1 MPKPRIIDAGRRRS
15 LRGLGGLSLLA
26 TGMFVRP
33 ALADPAVHRASQQLM
48 GTRVDIVVQCASAA
62 VARDGMAAA
71 FAEMTRLEQRMSRYR
86 PDSEVSELQRCAG
99 RRAVRVSPELIAVLR
114 TAGQLSA
121 RSSGAFDVTVGAY
134 AGWQFEAPGTHVPD
148 AGELARERP
157 LVDYRQVILDETR
170 GEVLLHRPG
179 MRLDLGGIAKLPILD
194 AGMQALQRHGL
205 RDAMINGGGDVLAS
219 GQLQGRDWRVGV
231 RDPRAP
237 ERLLGVLSVSNGV
250 VASSG
255 DYERCFFR
263 NGRRYH
269 HVLDPRTGMPADGPH
284 GVTLVAPDIETING
298 LGAAI
303 MVAGEAAGR
312 KLLAPLRGVDAL
324 IAGAGAPWMSDG
336 MARRLRAVQ
345 PSAVS

>member
-1 MPKPRIIDAGRRRS
+1 MQKPRIIDAGRRRT

-33 ALADPAVHRASQQLM
+33 ALADPAVHRVSRPLM
-48 GTRVDIVVQCASAA
+48 GTRVDIVVQCASASM
-62 VARDGMAAA
+62 ARAGMTAAL
-71 FAEMTRLEQRMSRYR
+71 AEMARLEQQMSRYR
-86 PDSEVSELQRCAG
+86 AGSEVAQLQRCAG
-99 RRAVRVSPELIAVLR
+99 RRAARVPPELFALLR
-114 TAGQLSA
+114 TAADLSA
-121 RSSGAFDVTVGAY
+121 RSGGAFDVTIGAY
-134 AGWQFEAPGTHVPD
+134 AGWHFESPDVHVPD

-170 GEVLLHRPG
+170 GEVLLRRAG

-194 AGMQALQRHGL
+194 AGMQTLRRHGVH
-205 RDAMINGGGDVLAS
+205 DAMINGGGDVIVS

-231 RDPRAP
+231 RDPYAP
-237 ERLLGVLSVSNGV
+237 ERLLGVLSLSKGV

-263 NGRRYH
+263 NGQRYH
-269 HVLDPRTGMPADGPH
+269 HVLNPRTGMPADGPH
-284 GVTLVAPDIETING
+284 GVTLVASSVEAVNG

-312 KLLAPLRGVDAL
+312 RWLEPMRGVDAL
-324 IAGAGAPWMSDG
+324 IVGAGRPWMSDG
-336 MARRLRAVQ
+336 MSRRLRMA
-345 PSAVS
+345 